1 MLINLAAI
9 GESPLPLKVGII
21 LWHYSK
27 QDHHHYN
34 FERILKASRSR
45 ISETR

>member
-1 MLINLAAI
+1 MLINLAAM
-9 GESPLPLKVGII
+9 GESPFPLKVGII

-34 FERILKASRSR
+34 FEQILKSKQN
-45 ISETR
+45 